1 MTRTSPGTVDR
12 NDLHALP
19 SPHFTNDSDL
29 DCIDMYMP
37 SPNTLLATPNFA
49 YPSIPTRSD
58 ALPIDLNHMAGI
70 PQHDWTTQFEPIS
83 TQTGNID
90 PVDRWVSRIA
100 TDSSHIYPALQVAH
114 TDGGT
119 ARAADA
125 VASGSQGFGVPHSPF
140 WAFASNRVSPFIM
153 LDTLADSSRLMIAIY
168 CCGFSRANTD
178 HGVLI
183 LDAGTTLA
191 RFYFVCPPRKFA
203 MCS

>member
-58 ALPIDLNHMAGI
+58 ALPINLNHMAVI
-70 PQHDWTTQFEPIS
+70 PQHDWTTQLEPTS

-100 TDSSHIYPALQVAH
+100 TESSHIYPALQVAH

-125 VASGSQGFGVPHSPF
+125 SYKVSKKPEELVSHHEFLCLPWAVLFSMMKGYVSILITRHFLSRASGEQ
-140 WAFASNRVSPFIM
+140 R
-153 LDTLADSSRLMIAIY
+153 SRLWN
-168 CCGFSRANTD
+168 R
-178 HGVLI
+178 
-183 LDAGTTLA
+183 
-191 RFYFVCPPRKFA
+191 
-203 MCS
+203 